1 MWLVNFQTNV
11 HKFWYLYHRK
21 ESVIDR
27 IGGLNRNYDHW
38 KGIFKR
44 IFTVTCTACCYWTWN
59 QNVIVGAHFLFIF
72 WVRYLAKSHGVNWH
86 FFPSSYTHRSIS
98 HIYPVDINNEFRGQ
112 KWVSICV
119 FYTNQMSDK
128 TDVLTVS
135 RFHEEG
141 FPNQLIHII
150 ISVWLCRQFWD
161 ILYIDRL
168 GHIHSVIV
176 QLKIIERHRQMI
188 WHNHDQSHN
197 YTAYT

>member
-1 MWLVNFQTNV
+1 MNSEVRNGHLFVYFILGSCMSETVKWHYT
-11 HKFWYLYHRK
+11 
-21 ESVIDR
+21 
-27 IGGLNRNYDHW
+27 IG
-38 KGIFKR
+38 
-44 IFTVTCTACCYWTWN
+44 
-59 QNVIVGAHFLFIF
+59 
-72 WVRYLAKSHGVNWH
+72 H
-86 FFPSSYTHRSIS
+86 FFSSCYIHTSIS
-98 HIYPVDINNEFRGQ
+98 QIYPVDINNEFRGQ

-150 ISVWLCRQFWD
+150 ISVWLCRRFWD